1 MTTAAAPIPEIR
13 RTCDVPV
20 EPEGLQQL
28 LEHDQIGDQSGEDW
42 PDERHLLGE
51 CVLLAGSRAVGF
63 GRVVWDAHT
72 DDLPRV
78 TDLALAPAYRHA
90 FFLDSLEGELIA
102 EYADEAEGGDMLRG
116 HDGRV
121 IDITRLARTGTA
133 PTAGYGSRRPRA

>member
-1 MTTAAAPIPEIR
+1 MSHPIPEIR

-20 EPEGLQQL
+20 EPEGLSDL
-28 LEHDQIGDQSGEDW
+28 LTSGLIGEDSGEDW

-51 CVLLAGSRAVGF
+51 CVMLEGPRAVGF

-72 DDLPRV
+72 DEMPRV
-78 TDLALAPAYRHA
+78 TDLALAPAYRSA
-90 FFLDSLEGELIA
+90 FFIDSLEGELIA

-121 IDITRLARTGTA
+121 IDITRLGRGSGARDTA
-133 PTAGYGSRRPRA
+133 YGARRPRA